1 MLQVNFDPT
10 YDDQIMRH
18 VFSKFEHWSQVSLIK
33 SINEKVLIEH
43 LQNHFGSIEGIMKS
57 DDFTMLYDDATKVK
71 KLGVYN
77 GQTALVFKEAIVNFS
92 MDLGKSDEDDM
103 DDVMTED
110 ELDAFLELL
119 DGDTVEDEV
128 IPDPENVANI
138 YIYYNSTVENFKKI
152 DQLMNE
158 LGTHIVQENKSVF
171 YTIGATQY
179 GFGLSEHNVLPV
191 NNDIAEHYGAG
202 FVPKLEEIMDNL
214 TNKSHGLILLHGDP
228 GTGKTNLIRY
238 IISQMHTKKKVIYVP
253 AYMVEQFANPEFI
266 TFLQKHKNSILIL
279 EDAEFALQ
287 KRSSEFGAQ
296 AVSNL
301 LNITSGLLNDAIG
314 IQVIATFNMDKKKLD
329 EALLRPGRLLS
340 EHKFEKLSIEDAKA
354 LAAHIGKAELQITQ
368 PMTVA
373 EVYEGKVQ
381 QTKKKTFKG
390 IA

>member
-10 YDDQIMRH
+10 FDDQIMKH
-18 VFSKFEHWSQVSLIK
+18 VFATFPYWSQVSLIK
-33 SINEKVLIEH
+33 SVNEVILVEH
-43 LQNHFGSIEGIMKS
+43 LVDHFGEIKQVVTA
-57 DDFTMLYDDATKVK
+57 DDYTMLYDEATKAK
-71 KLGVYN
+71 KMGVYN
-77 GQTALVFKEAIVNFS
+77 GQTVLIFENAVVQFS
-92 MDLGKSDEDDM
+92 KDLGKVNDDE
-103 DDVMTED
+103 E
-110 ELDAFLELL
+110 ELDGFMDEEELIEFLE
-119 DGDTVEDEV
+119 GEESIETVT
-128 IPDPENVANI
+128 DPSNVANI
-138 YIYYNSTVENFKKI
+138 YIYYKSELST
-152 DQLMNE
+152 DQKVRALMEE
-158 LGTHIVQENKSVF
+158 LGKHIVQENNSVF
-171 YTIGATQY
+171 YTIGATQF
-179 GFGLSEHNVLPV
+179 GFGLTEHKVMPV
-191 NNDIAEHYGAG
+191 NNDIAEHYGES
-202 FVPKLEEIMDNL
+202 FVPKLEEIMSNL

-329 EALLRPGRLLS
+329 EALLRPGRLLN
-340 EHKFEKLSIEDAKA
+340 EHKFEKLSIVDAKK
-354 LAAHIGKAELQITQ
+354 LAEHIGKAELTITQ

-373 EVYEGKVQ
+373 EVYEGKIQ
-381 QTKKKTFKG
+381 QVKKKTFKG